1 MPVLFRLIQ
10 FPSVYER
17 PAFYVIFTVLCQT
30 LPTQS
35 VDLLH
40 DHADLVL
47 HPLAGL
53 ALRGELHETDLFLS
67 FTEIDLL
74 AVFVI
79 RDADAVSVVAALHII
94 QVGGNQMVFEKLLQF
109 FHCHDQ

>member
-1 MPVLFRLIQ
+1 M
-10 FPSVYER
+10 SVTSSYGYIYEKNLR
-17 PAFYVIFTVLCQT
+17 KPLPAQA
-30 LPTQS
+30 

-40 DHADLVL
+40 DLADLVL

-67 FTEIDLL
+67 FTEIDLP

-109 FHCHDQ
+109 FYCHDQ